1 MSNEKKTKYYLPTI
15 LLGVIVA
22 GIFLLAIFTYQVEES
37 EQALILTVGKPTA
50 VTGPGLHFRLPLPIQ
65 EVIKYDVR
73 KRQFSGKA
81 ARLEETTTRD
91 KRQVVV
97 GISVFYRIKDVML
110 FKQAAKNV
118 AEMEDFLSGEM
129 SNAKKSV
136 VGKYDYDQLI
146 NADAGKMKLDSMK
159 AEILAQ
165 LRDKM
170 MKTYG
175 VDVFQVDFISIG
187 VPEKTAEAIAG
198 TMRQQRETLAAAER
212 ESGNAKAN
220 MIRIKAE
227 QEKQKTLTEAEAEA
241 KRLRAEGDAEAAKFY
256 QVFSENAKLAAFL
269 QKMDALREILSN
281 RTTLILHTGN
291 VPFDIFNSP
300 LDQILQ
306 EQKADQAQAADT
318 ADLTAEEK
326 ALFPDEQKKQQK
338 KSRVIIR

>member
-1 MSNEKKTKYYLPTI
+1 MSNTKKTKYYLPTI

-37 EQALILTVGKPTA
+37 EQALVLTVGKPTA

-65 EVIKYDVR
+65 DIIKYDVR

-118 AEMEDFLSGEM
+118 EEMEDFLSGEM

-146 NADAGKMKLDSMK
+146 NADSGKMKLGDMK

-165 LRDKM
+165 LHEKM
-170 MKTYG
+170 LKTYG

-198 TMRQQRETLAAAER
+198 TMRQQRETLAATER
-212 ESGNAKAN
+212 ESGNAKAK

-227 QEKQKTLTEAEAEA
+227 QEKQKKLTEAEAEA
-241 KRLRAEGDAEAAKFY
+241 KRLRAEGDAEAAEFY
-256 QVFSENAKLAAFL
+256 KVFSENAKLAAFL
-269 QKMDALREILSN
+269 QKLDALREILST

-291 VPFDIFNSP
+291 VPFDVFNSP
-300 LDQILQ
+300 LDSTLLKQTDPEKLVPA
-306 EQKADQAQAADT
+306 EDKT
-318 ADLTAEEK
+318 VLEAEEK
-326 ALFPDEQKKQQK
+326 ELFPEKKTQK
-338 KSRVIIR
+338 KSKVIIR